1 MKTLLLSLLLAGG
14 AELPAPAPHEDRPV
28 IQAEAPRPVR
38 ERVSV
43 NETPLPERAAGSF
56 LSLGD
61 VVASTLETFPSLLAA
76 RADVDAA
83 DGERLAAAGA
93 FDPQWRTRAWN
104 VPVGSYPQTRV
115 DTVIEAPTPLWG
127 TTFFGGYR
135 YGTGKFPSYYG
146 ERETWSLGELRAGAV
161 VPLIRNGPIDRRRA
175 TEARA
180 VLAQSIAGLS
190 RQQQELEL
198 VRLATYRYWEWV
210 AAGTRRA
217 VARALFDIARER
229 DAQLA
234 TRAGV
239 GDVAQFDRQDNAR
252 ALVQREALL
261 VQSQRGVEQ
270 AALELSLFLRDG
282 EGNPRLPNDDE
293 LPRLPDSLLP
303 PDVDLDAAM
312 KRRPDVARLLDQKRA
327 AEIELRYQQNQ
338 LLPSLDVGVAVSG
351 DLGTRAADSL
361 APSQATE
368 LEVSAVLEVPLL
380 YRAPVGRIQATRAAL
395 SKLDLQLRLA
405 RDRVGVEV
413 RDAQSALKAALERVT
428 LARKEVE
435 VSMQL
440 ERGERKR
447 FELGDG
453 SLLFVNLR
461 EQTTVE
467 ARLREVDALLDGQRA
482 VAALRAA
489 LALDVR

>member
-1 MKTLLLSLLLAGG
+1 VNALVWSLLLAGLGGDDGG
-14 AELPAPAPHEDRPV
+14 ASTDRPL
-28 IQAEAPRPVR
+28 IQADAPRPVR
-38 ERVSV
+38 E
-43 NETPLPERAAGSF
+43 LPPGDAAVRSSTAL
-56 LSLGD
+56 LSLD
-61 VVASTLETFPSLLAA
+61 VVIDSTLETYPVLLAA
-76 RADVDAA
+76 RADVEAA
-83 DGERLAAAGA
+83 DGDRLAAAGA

-104 VPVGSYPQTRV
+104 VPIGSYPQTRV
-115 DTVIEAPTPLWG
+115 DTIIEAPTPLWG
-127 TTFFGGYR
+127 TSFFGGYR
-135 YGTGKFPSYYG
+135 FGSGKIQSYYG

-198 VRLATYRYWEWV
+198 VRLATNRYWEWV

-239 GDVAQFDRQDNAR
+239 GDVAEFDRQDNKR

-261 VQSQRGVEQ
+261 VQAQRGVEQ

-282 EGNPRLPNDDE
+282 EGNPRMPIDDE
-293 LPRLPDSLLP
+293 LPRLPDSLLT

-312 KRRPDVARLLDQKRA
+312 ARRPDVARLLDQKRA
-327 AEIELRYQQNQ
+327 AEVELRFQQNQ
-338 LLPSLDVGVAVSG
+338 LLPSLDVGIAVSG
-351 DLGTRAADSL
+351 DLGTRSAESYT
-361 APSQATE
+361 PTQGTE
-368 LEVSAVLEVPLL
+368 LEINAVLEVPLL
-380 YRAPVGRIQATRAAL
+380 FRAPVGRIQASRAAL
-395 SKLDLQLRLA
+395 SKIDTQLRLA
-405 RDRVGVEV
+405 RDRVSVEV
-413 RDAQSALKAALERVT
+413 RDGQSALKAALERVT
-428 LARKEVE
+428 LARQEVE
-435 VSMQL
+435 VSLQL

-482 VAALRAA
+482 LASMRAA
-489 LALDVR
+489 LALAVR

>member
-1 MKTLLLSLLLAGG
+1 MNALVWSLLLAGLGGDDGG
-14 AELPAPAPHEDRPV
+14 ASADRPL
-28 IQAEAPRPVR
+28 IQADAPRPVR
-38 ERVSV
+38 E
-43 NETPLPERAAGSF
+43 LPPGDAAVRSSTAL
-56 LSLGD
+56 LSLD
-61 VVASTLETFPSLLAA
+61 VVIDSTLETYPVLLAA
-76 RADVDAA
+76 RADVEAA
-83 DGERLAAAGA
+83 DGDRLAAAGA

-104 VPVGSYPQTRV
+104 VPIGSYPQTRV
-115 DTVIEAPTPLWG
+115 DTIIEAPTPLWG
-127 TTFFGGYR
+127 TSFFGGYR
-135 YGTGKFPSYYG
+135 FGTGKIQSYYG

-198 VRLATYRYWEWV
+198 VRLATNRYWEWV
-210 AAGTRRA
+210 AAGARRA

-239 GDVAQFDRQDNAR
+239 GDVAEFDRQDNKR

-261 VQSQRGVEQ
+261 VQAQRGVEQ

-282 EGNPRLPNDDE
+282 EGNPRMPIDDE
-293 LPRLPDSLLP
+293 LPRLPDSLLT

-312 KRRPDVARLLDQKRA
+312 ARRPDVARLLDQKRA
-327 AEIELRYQQNQ
+327 AEVELRFQQNQ
-338 LLPSLDVGVAVSG
+338 LLPSLDVGIAVSG
-351 DLGTRAADSL
+351 DLGTRSAESYT
-361 APSQATE
+361 PTQGTE
-368 LEVSAVLEVPLL
+368 LEINAVLEVPLL
-380 YRAPVGRIQATRAAL
+380 FRAPVGRIQASRAAL
-395 SKLDLQLRLA
+395 SKIDTQLRLA
-405 RDRVGVEV
+405 RDRVSVEV
-413 RDAQSALKAALERVT
+413 RDGQSALKAALERVT
-428 LARKEVE
+428 LARQEVE
-435 VSMQL
+435 VSLQL

-482 VAALRAA
+482 LASMRAA
-489 LALDVR
+489 LALAVR

>member
-1 MKTLLLSLLLAGG
+1 MNALVWSLLLAGLGGDDGG
-14 AELPAPAPHEDRPV
+14 ASTDRPL
-28 IQAEAPRPVR
+28 IQADAPRPVR
-38 ERVSV
+38 E
-43 NETPLPERAAGSF
+43 LPPGDAAVRSSTAL
-56 LSLGD
+56 LSLD
-61 VVASTLETFPSLLAA
+61 VVIDSTLETYPVLLAA
-76 RADVDAA
+76 RADVEAA
-83 DGERLAAAGA
+83 DGDRLAAAGA

-104 VPVGSYPQTRV
+104 VPIGSYPQTRV
-115 DTVIEAPTPLWG
+115 DTIIEAPTPLWG
-127 TTFFGGYR
+127 TSFFGGYR
-135 YGTGKFPSYYG
+135 FGSGKIQSYYG

-198 VRLATYRYWEWV
+198 VRLATNRYWEWV

-239 GDVAQFDRQDNAR
+239 GDVAEFDRQDNKR

-261 VQSQRGVEQ
+261 VQAQRGVEQ

-282 EGNPRLPNDDE
+282 EGNPRMPIDDE
-293 LPRLPDSLLP
+293 LPRLPDSLLT
-303 PDVDLDAAM
+303 PDVDLDAALA
-312 KRRPDVARLLDQKRA
+312 RRPDVARLLDQKRA
-327 AEIELRYQQNQ
+327 AEVELRFQQNQ
-338 LLPSLDVGVAVSG
+338 LLPSLDVGIAVSG
-351 DLGTRAADSL
+351 DLGTRSAESYT
-361 APSQATE
+361 PTQGTE
-368 LEVSAVLEVPLL
+368 LEINAVLEVPLL
-380 YRAPVGRIQATRAAL
+380 FRAPVGRIQASRAAL
-395 SKLDLQLRLA
+395 SKIDTQLRLA
-405 RDRVGVEV
+405 RDRVSVEV
-413 RDAQSALKAALERVT
+413 RDGQSALKAALERVT
-428 LARKEVE
+428 LARQEVE
-435 VSMQL
+435 VSLQL

-482 VAALRAA
+482 LASMRAA
-489 LALDVR
+489 LALAVR

>member
-1 MKTLLLSLLLAGG
+1 MNALVWSLLLAGLGGDDGG
-14 AELPAPAPHEDRPV
+14 ASTDRPL
-28 IQAEAPRPVR
+28 IQADAPRPVR
-38 ERVSV
+38 E
-43 NETPLPERAAGSF
+43 LPPGDAAVRSSTAL
-56 LSLGD
+56 LSLD
-61 VVASTLETFPSLLAA
+61 VVIDSTLETYPVLLAA
-76 RADVDAA
+76 RADVEAA
-83 DGERLAAAGA
+83 DGDRLAAAGA

-104 VPVGSYPQTRV
+104 VPIGSYPQTRV
-115 DTVIEAPTPLWG
+115 DTIIEAPTPLWG
-127 TTFFGGYR
+127 TSFFGGYR
-135 YGTGKFPSYYG
+135 FGSGKIQSYYG

-198 VRLATYRYWEWV
+198 VRLATNRYWEWV

-239 GDVAQFDRQDNAR
+239 GDVAEFDRQDNKR

-261 VQSQRGVEQ
+261 VQAQRGVEQ

-282 EGNPRLPNDDE
+282 EGNPRMPIDDE
-293 LPRLPDSLLP
+293 LPRLPDSLLT

-312 KRRPDVARLLDQKRA
+312 ARRPDVARLLDQKRA
-327 AEIELRYQQNQ
+327 AEVELRFQQNQ
-338 LLPSLDVGVAVSG
+338 LLPSLDVGIAVSG
-351 DLGTRAADSL
+351 DLGTRSAESYT
-361 APSQATE
+361 PTQGTE
-368 LEVSAVLEVPLL
+368 LEINAVLEVPLL
-380 YRAPVGRIQATRAAL
+380 FRAPVGRIQASRAAL
-395 SKLDLQLRLA
+395 SKIDTQLRLA
-405 RDRVGVEV
+405 RDRVSVEV
-413 RDAQSALKAALERVT
+413 RDGQSALKAALERVT
-428 LARKEVE
+428 LARQEVE
-435 VSMQL
+435 VSLQL

-482 VAALRAA
+482 LASMRAA
-489 LALDVR
+489 LALAVR